1 MPEGAQDLQQLE
13 QQADESQEGAGEQA
27 FVPGT
32 GEEAEAA
39 AAATFDAAVHQQYL
53 DLPPWPQPT
62 EQELKVGFRWGG
74 LLVGPI

>member
-1 MPEGAQDLQQLE
+1 MPEGAQDPQLVE
-13 QQADESQEGAGEQA
+13 QQADESQEASGEQA

-62 EQELKVGFRWGG
+62 EQELRVGFHWGG
-74 LLVGPI
+74 LFVGAI